1 MCAQQSNTS
10 VYSSEKQSS
19 GMQRGVQPNPI
30 NLITS
35 ISIDGYTDT
44 VDRYID

>member
-10 VYSSEKQSS
+10 VYSSE
-19 GMQRGVQPNPI
+19 MQRGVQPNPI

-35 ISIDGYTDT
+35 ISIDRYTDT